1 MAILLCFVTGAI
13 ASIIFTYNYPEEP
26 KWLVLALALLV
37 LAQTIAL
44 HKPQGILL
52 ERLLLICCA
61 ARPKPDTEGGTH
73 GGNGDEESQTDQP
86 VHQIVSAQ
94 NRWVLQLRFKRLIF
108 SNEMNSTV
116 LLNGNMMKKISSG
129 GDAMVGRNHG
139 EAETT
144 FVPHFLA
151 VCMANDI
158 NKIKPLDAALANR
171 LRIVPYDKKFVD
183 EPQTE
188 FELKK
193 DPLLVKEIAT
203 LKFQRV
209 FIGLLIR
216 RYLRFMEDGGVD
228 VVPAGM
234 LCAKNEWVGTEDDV
248 SLMGRFETDFEITND
263 VNDYVT
269 SEKVKAWID
278 AGKLGIS
285 MECLAKDIKKHC
297 TIKRFTNVVNK
308 LKKLNGKP
316 VRVWF
321 GIREIVE
328 VDGDDLPESECKAP
342 RSCDTTVEVSDLESE
357 VEYVET

>member
-1 MAILLCFVTGAI
+1 
-13 ASIIFTYNYPEEP
+13 
-26 KWLVLALALLV
+26 
-37 LAQTIAL
+37 
-44 HKPQGILL
+44 
-52 ERLLLICCA
+52 
-61 ARPKPDTEGGTH
+61 
-73 GGNGDEESQTDQP
+73 
-86 VHQIVSAQ
+86 
-94 NRWVLQLRFKRLIF
+94 
-108 SNEMNSTV
+108 
-116 LLNGNMMKKISSG
+116 
-129 GDAMVGRNHG
+129 MVGRNHG

-216 RYLRFMEDGGVD
+216 RYLKFMDDCEVD

-263 VNDYVT
+263 VLDYVT

-297 TIKRFTNVVNK
+297 KLKRYDNVVNK
-308 LKKLNGKP
+308 DKKIQGKTRKAW
-316 VRVWF
+316 V

-328 VDGDDLPESECKAP
+328 VDGDDMPESMWKAS
-342 RSCDTTVEVSDLESE
+342 RSCDTTAEVSDIESG